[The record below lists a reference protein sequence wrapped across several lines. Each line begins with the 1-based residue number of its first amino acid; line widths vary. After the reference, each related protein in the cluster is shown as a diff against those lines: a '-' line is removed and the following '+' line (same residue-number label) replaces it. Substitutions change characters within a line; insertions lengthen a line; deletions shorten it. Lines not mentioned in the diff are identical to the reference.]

1 MALDL
6 QVVIFAIF
14 AGSKNRS
21 SRKKMNPQK
30 FTVLGK

>member
-6 QVVIFAIF
+6 QVVSFAIF
-14 AGSKNRS
+14 AGSQK
-21 SRKKMNPQK
+21 KEVPQKMNPQK